1 MGLVFII
8 YLIGLS
14 LSKVPAVQ
22 SWTADVLSQSLSD
35 YLETKVIIKD
45 VSPGLFNRVIIDNIK
60 IYDRND
66 SLMLNA
72 SRIAAKISLLPLLD
86 KKVQIDNAQ
95 IIGAD
100 IKLYKKD
107 TETPI
112 NCQFLIDKFSKKDKD
127 KKNKANIQIGTLLA
141 RRSSVRFNVWDK
153 PETPQLFNPH
163 HLSVKDIDVNA
174 KLQIHLPDTLGIDLK
189 RLVLLKRVDWL

>member
-14 LSKVPAVQ
+14 LSKIPAVQ

-72 SRIAAKISLLPLLD
+72 SRIAAKINLLPLLD

-95 IIGAD
+95 IIG
-100 IKLYKKD
+100 
-107 TETPI
+107 
-112 NCQFLIDKFSKKDKD
+112 
-127 KKNKANIQIGTLLA
+127 
-141 RRSSVRFNVWDK
+141 
-153 PETPQLFNPH
+153 
-163 HLSVKDIDVNA
+163 
-174 KLQIHLPDTLGIDLK
+174 
-189 RLVLLKRVDWL
+189 

>member
-14 LSKVPAVQ
+14 LSKIPAVQ
-22 SWTADVLSQSLSD
+22 SWTADVLSKSLSD

-45 VSPGLFNRVIIDNIK
+45 VSPGLFNRIIIDNIK
-60 IYDRND
+60 IYDQND
-66 SLMLNA
+66 SVMLN
-72 SRIAAKISLLPLLD
+72 AKISLLPLLD

-100 IKLYKKD
+100 IKLYKANA
-107 TETPI
+107 EVPL

-127 KKNKANIQIGTLLA
+127 KKNKANIQIGTLLT
-141 RRSSVRFNVWDK
+141 RRSSPSRI
-153 PETPQLFNPH
+153 QRLF
-163 HLSVKDIDVNA
+163 SSRRSA
-174 KLQIHLPDTLGIDLK
+174 KYAATLRWVSTSAFRSY
-189 RLVLLKRVDWL
+189 RL

>member
-14 LSKVPAVQ
+14 LSKIPAVQ

-45 VSPGLFNRVIIDNIK
+45 VSPGLFNRIIIDNIK
-60 IYDRND
+60 IYDQND
-66 SLMLNA
+66 SVMLNA
-72 SRIAAKISLLPLLD
+72 SRIAAKIRLLPLLD

-100 IKLYKKD
+100 INLYKKD
-107 TETPI
+107 AGTPL

-127 KKNKANIQIGTLLA
+127 NKNKANIQIGTLLT

-153 PETPQLFNPH
+153 PETPQQFNPH
-163 HLSVKDIDVNA
+163 HLSVSKIDVNA
-174 KLQIHLPDTLGIDLK
+174 KVFDQST
-189 RLVLLKRVDWL
+189 

>member
-22 SWTADVLSQSLSD
+22 SWTADVLSKSLSD

-45 VSPGLFNRVIIDNIK
+45 VSPGLFNRVIIDNVK

-100 IKLYKKD
+100 IKLYKAKG
-107 TETPI
+107 
-112 NCQFLIDKFSKKDKD
+112 CAFV
-127 KKNKANIQIGTLLA
+127 ANIQDIHNPII
-141 RRSSVRFNVWDK
+141 SPHKCVR
-153 PETPQLFNPH
+153 QY
-163 HLSVKDIDVNA
+163 
-174 KLQIHLPDTLGIDLK
+174 LK
-189 RLVLLKRVDWL
+189 